1 MFRSFNINS
10 IISGHS
16 PSPASQ
22 NKISWPLLLH
32 NRVSHW
38 PKFKLTPNKIVLQ
51 RIVWSGD
58 GICIH
63 GGQDNN
69 YRVVWYQV
77 SASIYSSMLT
87 LCFQTRPGLWDCP
100 GRSGAGSVCHSPP
113 GWDADGEMG
122 PGEHIPSSE
131 RGDRLRPRYFK
142 MPSRFNSHLW
152 ENFQFQCLGLCILFQ
167 KQIYRLRKK
176 WMAICQ
182 LYLKI
187 LRWSAS

>member
-77 SASIYSSMLT
+77 SASNLFIHQ
-87 LCFQTRPGLWDCP
+87 CWH
-100 GRSGAGSVCHSPP
+100 SV
-113 GWDADGEMG
+113 
-122 PGEHIPSSE
+122 
-131 RGDRLRPRYFK
+131 
-142 MPSRFNSHLW
+142 SR
-152 ENFQFQCLGLCILFQ
+152 LGLASGIAQAGVGLGQFVIPPLAETLMEKWGLVSTFLVLSAVTGSGLGISKCHQGLIL
-167 KQIYRLRKK
+167 
-176 WMAICQ
+176 ICERTFNFSVWACVFCSKNKYTDWEKNGWQ
-182 LYLKI
+182 SVI
-187 LRWSAS
+187 FT